1 MSSIEVASVHTPS
14 SLTGVQFDTVP
25 DFQAHRAVSV
35 CHGSGRS
42 DDARGSLGDADSLD
56 EMPDPAVSPP
66 KKQIRTEQSPSL
78 QAASQP
84 GRWWV
89 EEGEREL
96 YFLEWKRF
104 PSFQLCLLPTQ
115 ETS

>member
-1 MSSIEVASVHTPS
+1 MSSIEAASAHTPS

-35 CHGSGRS
+35 HHGSGRR
-42 DDARGSLGDADSLD
+42 DDARGSLGDADALD

-78 QAASQP
+78 QAASQL

-89 EEGEREL
+89 EEGEKEL
-96 YFLEWKRF
+96 HLLKWNRF
-104 PSFQLCLLPTQ
+104 PSLQLCLLLTQ

>member
-1 MSSIEVASVHTPS
+1 MSSIEAASVHTPS

-25 DFQAHRAVSV
+25 EFQAHRAVSV
-35 CHGSGRS
+35 HHGSGRR
-42 DDARGSLGDADSLD
+42 DDARGSLGDADALD

-89 EEGEREL
+89 EEGEKEL
-96 YFLEWKRF
+96 HLLKWNRF
-104 PSFQLCLLPTQ
+104 PSLQLCLLLTQ